1 MVSELP
7 GGWATCSVGDIFDI
21 VGGGTPPA
29 ADAGNFSNAGTAH
42 AWLTPADL
50 SGYKKKLISHGAR
63 DLSAKGM
70 AASSAKLMPAGSVL
84 FTSRAP
90 IGYVAIADG
99 EISTNQGF
107 KSFILPDDFDPSYV
121 YYYLKSIRNL
131 AESRGTGTTFKE
143 LSGAATKELPF
154 VIAPLAEQ
162 KRIAQKLD
170 ALLAQVDTLKA
181 RIDAIP
187 ALLKR
192 FRQSVLSAA
201 VSGRLTSQTAHGST
215 QESRFQ
221 PPLVFFASEQG
232 EKPIK
237 WKWEKLADLATL
249 ESGHTPRK
257 SVPKYWDGGDVPW
270 ISLQDIRAADG
281 KEIFETKFKPTM
293 LGIQNSSARL
303 LPKGTVCFSRD
314 ISVGFVT
321 VMGRSMATTQ
331 HFANWICGDELSPRY
346 LMYAFMAGRDHLLKS
361 GQGSTVKTIYMPALK
376 ELRLRLPPLSEQIK
390 IVRRVEQ
397 LFAYADQLEA
407 KVAAAQQ
414 RIDALTQSLLAKA
427 FRGELVPQDP
437 SDEPASVLLDRIRA
451 RRAATPKPK
460 RGRKAA
466 TS

>member
-1 MVSELP
+1 MSELP
-7 GGWATCSVGDIFDI
+7 AGWATCSVGDIFDI
-21 VGGGTPPA
+21 IGGGTPPA

-70 AASSAKLMPAGSVL
+70 ASSSAKLMPAGSVL

-154 VIAPLAEQ
+154 VIVPLAEQ

-192 FRQSVLSAA
+192 FRASVLSAA
-201 VSGRLTSQTAHGST
+201 CRDSDSAGLSGRGVLQIPLMEAISEPLRNGKSVTDGDGLPVLRLSSLKASGIDFRESKKGDWK
-215 QESRFQ
+215 ELDASRFLVQ
-221 PPLVFFASEQG
+221 TGDFLVSRGNGSKDLVGRGGLVPDCNEPMAFPDTMIRVRADNSKLLGEFLCLVWNDHSIRMQIESLARTTAGIWKISQGDLEAVRIPL
-232 EKPIK
+232 P
-237 WKWEKLADLATL
+237 
-249 ESGHTPRK
+249 
-257 SVPKYWDGGDVPW
+257 SVAK
-270 ISLQDIRAADG
+270 Q
-281 KEIFETKFKPTM
+281 KE
-293 LGIQNSSARL
+293 
-303 LPKGTVCFSRD
+303 
-314 ISVGFVT
+314 
-321 VMGRSMATTQ
+321 
-331 HFANWICGDELSPRY
+331 
-346 LMYAFMAGRDHLLKS
+346 
-361 GQGSTVKTIYMPALK
+361 
-376 ELRLRLPPLSEQIK
+376 

-407 KVAAAQQ
+407 KVVAAQQ

-437 SDEPASVLLDRIRA
+437 GDEPASVLLDRIRA
-451 RRAATPKPK
+451 QRAAAPKPK

>member
-1 MVSELP
+1 MSELP

-192 FRQSVLSAA
+192 FRASVLSAA
-201 VSGRLTSQTAHGST
+201 CRDSDSAGLSGRGVLQIPLREAISEPLRNGKSVTDGDGLPVLRLSSLKASGIDFRDSKKGDWK
-215 QESRFQ
+215 ELDASRF
-221 PPLVFFASEQG
+221 L
-232 EKPIK
+232 
-237 WKWEKLADLATL
+237 
-249 ESGHTPRK
+249 
-257 SVPKYWDGGDVPW
+257 
-270 ISLQDIRAADG
+270 
-281 KEIFETKFKPTM
+281 
-293 LGIQNSSARL
+293 
-303 LPKGTVCFSRD
+303 
-314 ISVGFVT
+314 
-321 VMGRSMATTQ
+321 
-331 HFANWICGDELSPRY
+331 
-346 LMYAFMAGRDHLLKS
+346 
-361 GQGSTVKTIYMPALK
+361 VKTGDFLVSRGNGSKDLVGRGGLVPDCNEPMAFPDTMIRVRADNSKLLGEFLCLVWNDHGIRMQIESLARTTAGIWKISQGDLEAVRIPLPSVAKQK
-376 ELRLRLPPLSEQIK
+376 E

-397 LFAYADQLEA
+397 LFAYADQLET

-414 RIDALTQSLLAKA
+414 RINALTQSLLAKA
-427 FRGELVPQDP
+427 SAANWYRRTPPP
-437 SDEPASVLLDRIRA
+437 SRPVCCWTASAPSAPPRPNPSAAA
-451 RRAATPKPK
+451 RRRQADPVA
-460 RGRKAA
+460 RRWR
-466 TS
+466 

>member
-1 MVSELP
+1 M
-7 GGWATCSVGDIFDI
+7 GDIFDI

-192 FRQSVLSAA
+192 FRASVLSAA
-201 VSGRLTSQTAHGST
+201 CRDSDSAGLSGRGVLQIPLREAISEPLRNGKSVTDGDGLPVLRLSSLKASGIDFRDSKKGDWK
-215 QESRFQ
+215 ELDASRF
-221 PPLVFFASEQG
+221 L
-232 EKPIK
+232 
-237 WKWEKLADLATL
+237 
-249 ESGHTPRK
+249 
-257 SVPKYWDGGDVPW
+257 
-270 ISLQDIRAADG
+270 
-281 KEIFETKFKPTM
+281 
-293 LGIQNSSARL
+293 
-303 LPKGTVCFSRD
+303 
-314 ISVGFVT
+314 
-321 VMGRSMATTQ
+321 
-331 HFANWICGDELSPRY
+331 
-346 LMYAFMAGRDHLLKS
+346 
-361 GQGSTVKTIYMPALK
+361 VKTGDFLVSRGNGSKDLVGRGGLVPDCNEPMAFPDTMIRVRADNSKLLGEFLCLVWNDHGIRMQIESLARTTAGIWKISQGDLEAVRIPLPSVAKQK
-376 ELRLRLPPLSEQIK
+376 E

-397 LFAYADQLEA
+397 LFAYADQLET

-414 RIDALTQSLLAKA
+414 RINALTQSLLAKA

-437 SDEPASVLLDRIRA
+437 AAEPASVLLDRIRA
-451 RRAATPKPK
+451 QRAATPKPK

>member
-1 MVSELP
+1 
-7 GGWATCSVGDIFDI
+7 
-21 VGGGTPPA
+21 
-29 ADAGNFSNAGTAH
+29 
-42 AWLTPADL
+42 
-50 SGYKKKLISHGAR
+50 
-63 DLSAKGM
+63 M

-192 FRQSVLSAA
+192 FRASVLSAA
-201 VSGRLTSQTAHGST
+201 CRDSDSAGLSGRGVLQIPLREAISEPLRNGKSVTDGDGLPVLRLSSLKASGIDFRDSKKGDWK
-215 QESRFQ
+215 ELDASRF
-221 PPLVFFASEQG
+221 L
-232 EKPIK
+232 
-237 WKWEKLADLATL
+237 
-249 ESGHTPRK
+249 
-257 SVPKYWDGGDVPW
+257 
-270 ISLQDIRAADG
+270 
-281 KEIFETKFKPTM
+281 
-293 LGIQNSSARL
+293 
-303 LPKGTVCFSRD
+303 
-314 ISVGFVT
+314 
-321 VMGRSMATTQ
+321 
-331 HFANWICGDELSPRY
+331 
-346 LMYAFMAGRDHLLKS
+346 
-361 GQGSTVKTIYMPALK
+361 VKTGDFLVSRGNGSKDLVGRGGLVPDCNEPMAFPDTMIRVRADNSKLLGEFLCLVWNDHGIRMQIESLARTTAGIWKISQGDLEAVRIPLPSVAKQK
-376 ELRLRLPPLSEQIK
+376 E

-397 LFAYADQLEA
+397 LFAYADQLET

-414 RIDALTQSLLAKA
+414 RINALTQSLLAKA

-437 SDEPASVLLDRIRA
+437 AAEPASVLLDRIRA
-451 RRAATPKPK
+451 QRAATPKPK

>member
-1 MVSELP
+1 MSELP

-192 FRQSVLSAA
+192 FRASVLSAA
-201 VSGRLTSQTAHGST
+201 CRDSDSAGLSGRGVLQIPLREAISEPLRNGKSVTDGDGLPVLRLSSLKASGIDFRDSKKGDWK
-215 QESRFQ
+215 ELDASRF
-221 PPLVFFASEQG
+221 L
-232 EKPIK
+232 
-237 WKWEKLADLATL
+237 
-249 ESGHTPRK
+249 
-257 SVPKYWDGGDVPW
+257 
-270 ISLQDIRAADG
+270 
-281 KEIFETKFKPTM
+281 
-293 LGIQNSSARL
+293 
-303 LPKGTVCFSRD
+303 
-314 ISVGFVT
+314 
-321 VMGRSMATTQ
+321 
-331 HFANWICGDELSPRY
+331 
-346 LMYAFMAGRDHLLKS
+346 
-361 GQGSTVKTIYMPALK
+361 VKTGDFLVSRGNGSKDLVGRGGLVPDCNEPMAFPDTMIRVRADNSKLLGEFLCLVWNDHGIRMQIESLARTTAGIWKISQGDLEAVRIPLPSVAKQK
-376 ELRLRLPPLSEQIK
+376 E

-397 LFAYADQLEA
+397 LFAYADQLET

-414 RIDALTQSLLAKA
+414 RINALTQSLLAKA

-437 SDEPASVLLDRIRA
+437 AAEPASVLLDRIRA
-451 RRAATPKPK
+451 QRAATPKPK

>member
-192 FRQSVLSAA
+192 FRASVLSAA
-201 VSGRLTSQTAHGST
+201 CRDSDSAGLSGRGVLQIPLREAISEPLRNGKSVTDGDGLPVLRLSSLKASGIDFRDSKKGDWK
-215 QESRFQ
+215 ELDASRF
-221 PPLVFFASEQG
+221 L
-232 EKPIK
+232 
-237 WKWEKLADLATL
+237 
-249 ESGHTPRK
+249 
-257 SVPKYWDGGDVPW
+257 
-270 ISLQDIRAADG
+270 
-281 KEIFETKFKPTM
+281 
-293 LGIQNSSARL
+293 
-303 LPKGTVCFSRD
+303 
-314 ISVGFVT
+314 
-321 VMGRSMATTQ
+321 
-331 HFANWICGDELSPRY
+331 
-346 LMYAFMAGRDHLLKS
+346 
-361 GQGSTVKTIYMPALK
+361 VKTGDFLVSRGNGSKDLVGRGGLVPDCNEPMAFPDTMIRVRADNSKLLGEFLCLVWNDHGIRMQIESLARTTAGIWKISQGDLEAVRIPLPSVAKQK
-376 ELRLRLPPLSEQIK
+376 E

-397 LFAYADQLEA
+397 LFAYADQLET

-414 RIDALTQSLLAKA
+414 RINALTQSLLAKA

-437 SDEPASVLLDRIRA
+437 AAEPASVLLDRIRA
-451 RRAATPKPK
+451 QRAATPKPK

>member
-192 FRQSVLSAA
+192 FRASVLSAA
-201 VSGRLTSQTAHGST
+201 CRDSDSAGLSGRGVLQIPLREAISEPLRNGKSVTDGDGLPVLRLSSLKASGIDFRDSKKGDWK
-215 QESRFQ
+215 ELDASRF
-221 PPLVFFASEQG
+221 L
-232 EKPIK
+232 
-237 WKWEKLADLATL
+237 
-249 ESGHTPRK
+249 
-257 SVPKYWDGGDVPW
+257 
-270 ISLQDIRAADG
+270 
-281 KEIFETKFKPTM
+281 
-293 LGIQNSSARL
+293 
-303 LPKGTVCFSRD
+303 
-314 ISVGFVT
+314 
-321 VMGRSMATTQ
+321 
-331 HFANWICGDELSPRY
+331 
-346 LMYAFMAGRDHLLKS
+346 
-361 GQGSTVKTIYMPALK
+361 VKTGDFLVSRGNGSKDLVGRGGLVPDCNEPMAFPDTMIRVRADNSKLLGEFLCLVWNDHGIRMQIESLARTTAGIWKISQGDLEAVRIPLPSVAKQK
-376 ELRLRLPPLSEQIK
+376 E

-397 LFAYADQLEA
+397 LFAYADQLET

-414 RIDALTQSLLAKA
+414 RINALTQSLLAKA
-427 FRGELVPQDP
+427 SAANWYRRTPPP
-437 SDEPASVLLDRIRA
+437 SRPVCCWTASAPSAPPRPNPSAAA
-451 RRAATPKPK
+451 RRRQADPVA
-460 RGRKAA
+460 RRWR
-466 TS
+466 